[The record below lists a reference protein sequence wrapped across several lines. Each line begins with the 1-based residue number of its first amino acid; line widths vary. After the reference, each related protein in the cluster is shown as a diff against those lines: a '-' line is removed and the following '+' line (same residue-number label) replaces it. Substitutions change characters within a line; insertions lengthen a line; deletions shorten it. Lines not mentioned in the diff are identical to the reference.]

1 MDFQTEALKPYKMFL
16 NLLKTSVKMRPTKI
30 TKLSWFCLPFWTPRM
45 VRNADP
51 PPGNKSSKSQIE
63 QRPNKDEPKQ
73 IREESKAA
81 QGEASQTL
89 EETKQAKTGPRRVK
103 SGSM

>member
-1 MDFQTEALKPYKMFL
+1 MPIPPNVCDPRNITLIQLTNNNKKGIAEGRRNGPEACK
-16 NLLKTSVKMRPTKI
+16 V
-30 TKLSWFCLPFWTPRM
+30 
-45 VRNADP
+45 
-51 PPGNKSSKSQIE
+51 E

-89 EETKQAKTGPRRVK
+89 EETKQANTGPRRVK
-103 SGSM
+103 SGPM